1 MRAHADLE
9 TLAAFREELLPRRRA
24 RRVAAHLAHCTQ
36 CAGLDARLADV
47 PGLLASAPAPPMPD
61 ALAARIEAA
70 IAAEAAGRAVTSVP
84 GTGGTEL
91 AAAADGPAGAGTAP
105 PAGVTPAP
113 DVADGATRGHRRRP
127 PARDRSRLAL
137 RIAAAAAAVVV
148 VGGGGYGV
156 SRLFSSP
163 APPATASRATG
174 SVPGVAPQEHGPRH
188 LGTALSGGAGARN
201 GASSPNPAEPGIMA
215 SGTNYL
221 PGRLRAQVEAAL
233 TEVNR
238 PAATP
243 SPFSPLASSRIARC
257 VARVTGGK
265 RRPLLVDHARFEG
278 KPATVIV
285 VPAGRPN
292 LARVVVVGPACSA
305 TVTDQLASTT
315 LPR

>member
-1 MRAHADLE
+1 
-9 TLAAFREELLPRRRA
+9 
-24 RRVAAHLAHCTQ
+24 
-36 CAGLDARLADV
+36 
-47 PGLLASAPAPPMPD
+47 MPD

-70 IAAEAAGRAVTSVP
+70 IAAEAAARAVTSVP
-84 GTGGTEL
+84 GTAGTEL
-91 AAAADGPAGAGTAP
+91 AAAAEGPAGAGTAP

-148 VGGGGYGV
+148 VGGGGYGA
-156 SRLFSSP
+156 SRLFSSS
-163 APPATASRATG
+163 APQSTASGATG
-174 SVPGVAPQEHGPRH
+174 SVPKAAPQEHGPRH
-188 LGTALSGGAGARN
+188 LGSAFSRGAPNAASG
-201 GASSPNPAEPGIMA
+201 PNQVQPGIVA

-233 TEVNR
+233 TQANR
-238 PAATP
+238 PVATP
-243 SPFSPLASSRIARC
+243 SPFRPLASSHIAGC
-257 VARVTGGK
+257 VTRVTGGN
-265 RRPLLVDHARFEG
+265 RPLLVDHARFKG

-292 LARVVVVGPACSA
+292 LARAVVVGPACSA